1 MLDNL
6 PLNLTFTSL
15 LNTTSKISLPFTL
28 PLFNIENGEI
38 SSKVVLLWTT
48 LSALMVYLTLYHLQS
63 IKAHP
68 SEPPILAPRIPF
80 IGHLLGMAL
89 HGGRYTKHL
98 GLSNPQLPIFT
109 LPVPKSRIHIVTD
122 PALAAAVQRASKTLS
137 FTPLVPD
144 LTKRILGLDS
154 GIVKIVRQHLDPE
167 PGQEK
172 GFLADIHD
180 MVYSYLGPGNEL
192 NELSLDATRQLAREV
207 NDFVSTLG
215 KEGVEVNLLHW
226 IRHFVTVATAKFLY
240 GPENPLTSASSP
252 GAQNRELEQAF
263 WDFDSGI
270 GQLLIGILPSLTAR
284 KPYMGREKLAAA
296 VATYLEEGKWKGASR
311 IVQNR
316 VEIALRHGWTLRQ
329 ASRSEV
335 SFLFAGIV
343 NTATTTFW
351 VVLQLFASSSQA
363 GGHTGA
369 EGFLGRVRRELEEVV
384 EEQRDEETGERKR
397 VLSLDKVKNGTACP
411 TLMAVLKECLRV
423 GSDNYS
429 TRLVKSD
436 TMLAGQYFLKKDSV
450 VQIAGGIIHADERIW
465 GDDAGVFNP
474 ERFLSSS
481 SSNKPRDKGT
491 NGDEEQD
498 NIGKGNGNGTTS
510 TSTSGN
516 VHPAAFRAF
525 GGGKTLC
532 PGRHFATN
540 EILAFVAM
548 IVLTFDLEP
557 VAKGEGK
564 GQGRI
569 KVPEKDDNVLPVHI
583 LEPKEDVIVRIL
595 HRDRQDDRDEDN
607 TYKRIE
613 VVP

>member
-1 MLDNL
+1 MCLFSNTLLTILL
-6 PLNLTFTSL
+6 PILLTYIL
-15 LNTTSKISLPFTL
+15 
-28 PLFNIENGEI
+28 
-38 SSKVVLLWTT
+38 
-48 LSALMVYLTLYHLQS
+48 LYHLQS
-63 IKAHP
+63 VKSHP
-68 SEPPILAPRIPF
+68 SEPPILAPRIPY

-89 HGGRYTKHL
+89 RGGKYTKQL
-98 GLSNPQLPIFT
+98 GLSNPNLPIFT
-109 LPVPKSRIHIVTD
+109 LPVPKSRIYIVTD
-122 PALAAAVQRASKTLS
+122 PTLAAAVQRASKALS

-154 GIVKIVRQHLDPE
+154 DTVKIVRQHLDPE
-167 PGQEK
+167 PGQPK

-192 NELSLDATRQLAREV
+192 NELSLEATRQLTREV
-207 NDFVSTLG
+207 DDFVTGTLGTG
-215 KEGVEVNLLHW
+215 KEGIEVNLLHW

-240 GPENPLTSASSP
+240 GPENPLTWSGTPSLE
-252 GAQNRELEQAF
+252 RTELEQAF
-263 WDFDSGI
+263 WDFDGGI
-270 GQLLIGILPSLTAR
+270 GQLLIGIVPSLTAR
-284 KPYMGREKLAAA
+284 KPYRGREKLANALA
-296 VATYLEEGKWKGASR
+296 NYLEEGKWKSASK

-316 VEIALRHGWTLRQ
+316 VEIALRHGWTLQ
-329 ASRSEV
+329 QTSRSEV

-351 VVLQLFASSSQA
+351 VILQLFASSSSSSSQ
-363 GGHTGA
+363 
-369 EGFLGRVRRELEEVV
+369 EGLLSTVRKELEAVV
-384 EEQRDEETGERKR
+384 EEQLDETRKTGERKR

-411 TLMAVLKECLRV
+411 TLMAVFRECLRV

-429 TRLVKSD
+429 TRLVKTD
-436 TMLAGQYFLKKDSV
+436 TMLAGRYFLKKDSV
-450 VQIAGGIIHADERIW
+450 VQIAGGVMHADERIW
-465 GDDAGVFNP
+465 GGDAGVFNP
-474 ERFLSSS
+474 GRFLSSS
-481 SSNKPRDKGT
+481 
-491 NGDEEQD
+491 
-498 NIGKGNGNGTTS
+498 
-510 TSTSGN
+510 SGN

-557 VAKGEGK
+557 VTMGK
-564 GQGRI
+564 GTGQGKGKI

-583 LEPKEDVIVRIL
+583 LEPKEDVFVRVL
-595 HRDRQDDRDEDN
+595 LRNCEEE